1 MNKLKT
7 SFDSRGRALLYDDL
21 KGMIF
26 SQLGVFQTGAPPS
39 IDFIFADKT
48 MFHMSLEPEPLVRLR
63 LNEEDRVGAL
73 EEIAMNEKISVP

>member
-26 SQLGVFQTGAPPS
+26 SQLGVFQTGAPTS

-48 MFHMSLEPEPLVRLR
+48 MFHMSLEP
-63 LNEEDRVGAL
+63 
-73 EEIAMNEKISVP
+73 